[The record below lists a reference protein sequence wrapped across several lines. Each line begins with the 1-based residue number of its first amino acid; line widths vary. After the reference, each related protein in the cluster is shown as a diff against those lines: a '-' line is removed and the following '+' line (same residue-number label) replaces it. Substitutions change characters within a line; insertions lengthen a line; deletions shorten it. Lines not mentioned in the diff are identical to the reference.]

1 MLKKRTI
8 KSFVNRKGRE
18 SSSDIEAI
26 QKAKDAGVLIFP
38 KEKSLKSC
46 KSFYQKDV
54 SRLINANN

>member
-18 SSSDIEAI
+18 SSSDLEAI

-38 KEKSLKSC
+38 KENVIRFKKILKMKTMLSL
-46 KSFYQKDV
+46 
-54 SRLINANN
+54 I

>member
-38 KEKSLKSC
+38 KGNVIRFKKNFRIKSKI
-46 KSFYQKDV
+46 Y
-54 SRLINANN
+54 RRG